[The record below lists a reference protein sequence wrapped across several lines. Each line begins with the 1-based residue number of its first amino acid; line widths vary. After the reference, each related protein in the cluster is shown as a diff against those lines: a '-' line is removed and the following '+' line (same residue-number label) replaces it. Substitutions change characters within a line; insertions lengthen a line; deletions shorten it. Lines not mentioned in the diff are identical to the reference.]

1 MEERLVWMKAF
12 TVVGAFVA
20 VCCIFPFEASA
31 AIPMHVQARSAM
43 LIDLTDGQVLYEQ
56 DVDIPIPPASL
67 TKVLTLYLVYEAIEE
82 GRLNPEEMVTV
93 SPRAAARGGSRMGL
107 RAGDKVPV
115 AELIKGMAVA
125 SGNDACVAIAE
136 HLCGSVEQ
144 FVSLMN
150 RKAAQ
155 LGMHRT
161 VFRTADGLPADGQ
174 VTTARDMAKLAAAYL
189 RRFPYA
195 LGVHSMQSYTYGR
208 STHRNANRLLGTCP
222 GVDGLKT
229 GFVCASGYNFIA
241 TAHRGDHRLVAVL
254 LGARSP
260 GVRAAETAKLINQGY
275 ASLNIETPPIYAAMK
290 AQPDQKTGKEPR
302 AGGRS
307 KVSLKKP
314 TKKSTK
320 TAAAPAAGSKG
331 VKIASSKTGAGSAGA
346 AATKTKPSVGSTPA
360 AQIPAKTAA
369 AQKTVTKAL
378 PPASGQTAAKGGK
391 KAMVS
396 GRITSEAAAQT
407 VAKKVSKKGKTPAAT
422 AQNVPE
428 KKLQASKNPPPSE
441 APSGKKKQT
450 AAKVRKST
458 SSEKQKVLSPPA
470 ARKMGTS
477 PRPS

>member
-1 MEERLVWMKAF
+1 
-12 TVVGAFVA
+12 
-20 VCCIFPFEASA
+20 
-31 AIPMHVQARSAM
+31 
-43 LIDLTDGQVLYEQ
+43 
-56 DVDIPIPPASL
+56 
-67 TKVLTLYLVYEAIEE
+67 
-82 GRLNPEEMVTV
+82 
-93 SPRAAARGGSRMGL
+93 
-107 RAGDKVPV
+107 
-115 AELIKGMAVA
+115 
-125 SGNDACVAIAE
+125 
-136 HLCGSVEQ
+136 
-144 FVSLMN
+144 
-150 RKAAQ
+150 
-155 LGMHRT
+155 
-161 VFRTADGLPADGQ
+161 
-174 VTTARDMAKLAAAYL
+174 MAKLAAAYL

-320 TAAAPAAGSKG
+320 TAASPAAGSKA

-360 AQIPAKTAA
+360 AQMPAKTAA
-369 AQKTVTKAL
+369 AQKTAMKANAL
-378 PPASGQTAAKGGK
+378 VPSAAKGGK
-391 KAMVS
+391 QAACSAGGMA
-396 GRITSEAAAQT
+396 SEAAPRT
-407 VAKKVSKKGKTPAAT
+407 VAKTVSAKEKTT
-422 AQNVPE
+422 AKTVRNVPE
-428 KKLQASKNPPPSE
+428 NKLQASKTPTPNE

-470 ARKMGTS
+470 ARKTGTS